1 MKIAIV
7 KISSLGDIVHT
18 MVVLQFIKKKYPL
31 SEIDWIVEKRF
42 KGVLELNPHIS
53 NIKFVNLHEAK
64 RSKSLI
70 LLFKELA
77 KVKSFG
83 NYDLVIDF
91 QGLIKTAI
99 ISKFLN
105 AKEIVGFDWE
115 SVREG
120 IASLFYSRKVKIGY
134 DQNTILRYAMLASE
148 ALKMKISIDDLFSKE
163 AFLFSSSKQNIPTSS
178 YIVFI
183 IGSSW
188 ESRNYPKEKFVQV
201 ANKLKKD
208 CLVVWGDNNER
219 QKAEWMSYK
228 SSFIKVMPKLSLD
241 DLKFVISNA
250 CLVIGNDTGPSH
262 MSWASNVPSIILFGP
277 TPVERMF
284 LTDLNRE
291 LHSNSEVNHMR
302 LNKKDFS
309 IKEINVNEIVKVAQ
323 NLLRLNS

>member
-1 MKIAIV
+1 
-7 KISSLGDIVHT
+7 
-18 MVVLQFIKKKYPL
+18 
-31 SEIDWIVEKRF
+31 
-42 KGVLELNPHIS
+42 
-53 NIKFVNLHEAK
+53 
-64 RSKSLI
+64 
-70 LLFKELA
+70 LLFKELY

-99 ISKFLN
+99 IAKLIN
-105 AKEIVGFDWE
+105 TKEIVGFDWG

-120 IASLFYSRKVKIGY
+120 IASLAYSKKVTIAY
-134 DQNTILRYAMLASE
+134 DQNTILRNAMLASE

-163 AFLFSSSKQNIPTSS
+163 AYLFSNSKQNIPKSS
-178 YIVFI
+178 YIVFV

-208 CLVVWGDNNER
+208 CLVVWGDENER
-219 QKAEWMSYK
+219 QKAEWMSCE
-228 SSFIKVMPKLSLD
+228 SNFINVMPKLKLD

-250 CLVIGNDTGPSH
+250 SLLIGNDTGPSH
-262 MSWASNVPSIILFGP
+262 ISWGSNIPSIILFGP

-284 LTDLNRE
+284 QTDVNKA
-291 LHSNSEVNHMR
+291 LHSNSKVNHMK

-309 IKEINVNEIVKVAQ
+309 IKEISVNEIVKIAQ
-323 NLLRLNS
+323 NLLGLNS